1 MAEDLETRN
10 KFLSNTKDKL
20 RALERKINTIQRLR
34 EKLIRDYIIV
44 FCNTDDGANLVD
56 DKNGHPHFQLS
67 IEGSASD
74 FTISKV
80 RCGKDYRIELFV
92 ESVNGEEKGEWWTE
106 MMFGEAF
113 PWSFFG
119 YVE

>member
-1 MAEDLETRN
+1 MTEDSETRN
-10 KFLSNTKDKL
+10 KFLSSTKDKL
-20 RALERKINTIQRLR
+20 RALQKKINTIHRLR
-34 EKLIRDYIIV
+34 EKLIRDFVIV

-67 IEGSASD
+67 IGD

-113 PWSFFG
+113 PWSFFD